1 MPTRKIVLTHEHG
14 EFIESVI
21 RAGEYKSADEVVRD
35 GLRMLQHRRQQ
46 DALRLEALR
55 TLIQAGAKAL
65 EAGDVTEIND
75 ADLDRSLAALAG
87 MLRTRET

>member
-1 MPTRKIVLTHEHG
+1 VLTHEHG

-21 RAGEYKSADEVVRD
+21 RAGEYQNADEVVRD
-35 GLRMLQHRRQQ
+35 ALRMLQHRRQK

-65 EAGDVTEIND
+65 EGGILPKWMTPI
-75 ADLDRSLAALAG
+75 LTGSWQRYLAC
-87 MLRTRET
+87 